1 MHEASI
7 AQALV
12 ERAEQAARDAG
23 MARIRRMN
31 VEMGAHAGLSR
42 DCLGF
47 ALGIVTRGTAADGA
61 EITFSGPGA
70 ELDEVEHV
78 HDDRPTDVR
87 LTWIDGE

>member
-1 MHEASI
+1 MHEVSI

-23 MARIRRMN
+23 MSRIRRLN
-31 VEMGAHAGLSR
+31 VEMGEHAGLSA

-47 ALGIVTRGTAADGA
+47 ALEIVTRGTAADGA
-61 EITFSGPGA
+61 EITFSGAGA
-70 ELDEVEHV
+70 DLRDTAHV
-78 HDDRPTDVR
+78 HGDGPADVR

>member
-1 MHEASI
+1 MHEVSI

-12 ERAEQAARDAG
+12 ERAAQAARDAG
-23 MARIRRMN
+23 MARIRRLN
-31 VEMGAHAGLSR
+31 VEMGAHAGLST

-47 ALGIVTRGTAADGA
+47 AMGIVTRGTCADGA

-70 ELDEVEHV
+70 ALDYVEHV
-78 HDDRPTDVR
+78 HDDAPADVR